1 MWAPFV
7 VCTVHLFICWKP
19 KKERGPFLGV
29 DKKEASIDLLR
40 ENGCIIIELKIRKKE
55 KRNNKNK
62 IK

>member
-19 KKERGPFLGV
+19 KKEIGPFWGV

-40 ENGCIIIELKIRKKE
+40 EMGVLLLS
-55 KRNNKNK
+55 
-62 IK
+62 